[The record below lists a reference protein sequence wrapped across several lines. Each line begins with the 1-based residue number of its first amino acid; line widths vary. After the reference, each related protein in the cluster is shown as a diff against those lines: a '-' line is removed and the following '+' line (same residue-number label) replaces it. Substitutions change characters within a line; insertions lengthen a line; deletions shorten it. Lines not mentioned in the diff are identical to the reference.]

1 MMWIVFVCM
10 FGGGGCVYPG
20 KLCLQCMWMCMMSC
34 YGVGIVFAPEMAQ
47 GLLECGCVRANR

>member
-1 MMWIVFVCM
+1 MWIVFVCM